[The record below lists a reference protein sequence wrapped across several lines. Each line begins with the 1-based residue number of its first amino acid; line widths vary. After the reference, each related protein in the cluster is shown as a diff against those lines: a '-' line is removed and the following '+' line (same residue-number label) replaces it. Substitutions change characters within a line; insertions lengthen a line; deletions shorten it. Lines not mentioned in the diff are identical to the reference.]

1 MGKRAKNAVFAQ
13 WDLKVNQERMVLMA
27 FLAFLVKWDNLEIKV
42 KRAKRVS
49 LDLLDLMDLRVNQV
63 VMDLVVDLE
72 ERENLVKRK

>member
-1 MGKRAKNAVFAQ
+1 MVKRVKNAVYAQ

-49 LDLLDLMDLRVNQV
+49 LVLLDLMDLRVNQV

-72 ERENLVKRK
+72 ERGNLVKWK

>member
-1 MGKRAKNAVFAQ
+1 
-13 WDLKVNQERMVLMA
+13 MVLMA
-27 FLAFLVKWDNLEIKV
+27 FLAFLVKWDNLVIKV

-72 ERENLVKRK
+72 ERENLVKWK